1 MRFFVH
7 LWLNQLVIMMMN
19 ERMTLKTINR
29 SIALAVFTLLFVSTT
44 ATAQQKREAY
54 EFAGEI
60 PVYVDSIQASL
71 AYPMAWRNQPAGT
84 SLADWRSAARR
95 LVFSL
100 MGPEPPRAQGWDAEV
115 LAEEQREGYKAVRMA
130 FNLSRWY
137 RVKAYVLIPDHAEG
151 QRLPAVNLLH
161 DHGAHLYIGKEKMI
175 RPFDDAQEVLDDA
188 RAWADQLYE
197 GQFLGDYLAQHGY
210 VVFSIDAPLWGGR
223 GRKEGV
229 DRQKYDLIAGNMMM
243 LGRNLCAQMHYDD
256 LRSTEFL
263 AQLPYVDASRVGC
276 AGCSMG
282 GYRAWMLAAL
292 SDYVKAGA
300 AICWMVTTEAQLTT
314 RYGRKENGGFA
325 NCIPLLRNFMDYPD
339 VASLAAPKPMLFV
352 SGSQDKLFP
361 VPGVRQAYDVMQ
373 GVWGKDGALV
383 TEILDQP
390 HECNRQNQLAIL
402 NFLNRHL

>member
-1 MRFFVH
+1 
-7 LWLNQLVIMMMN
+7 
-19 ERMTLKTINR
+19 
-29 SIALAVFTLLFVSTT
+29 
-44 ATAQQKREAY
+44 
-54 EFAGEI
+54 
-60 PVYVDSIQASL
+60 
-71 AYPMAWRNQPAGT
+71 
-84 SLADWRSAARR
+84 
-95 LVFSL
+95 
-100 MGPEPPRAQGWDAEV
+100 
-115 LAEEQREGYKAVRMA
+115 
-130 FNLSRWY
+130 
-137 RVKAYVLIPDHAEG
+137 
-151 QRLPAVNLLH
+151 
-161 DHGAHLYIGKEKMI
+161 MI
-175 RPFDDAQEVLDDA
+175 RPFADAQEVLDDA

-210 VVFSIDAPLWGGR
+210 VVFSIDAPLWGER

-390 HECNRQNQLAIL
+390 HECNRQNQQAIL
-402 NFLNRHL
+402 DFLNRHL

>member
-1 MRFFVH
+1 
-7 LWLNQLVIMMMN
+7 MMMN

-44 ATAQQKREAY
+44 ATAQQKREVY
-54 EFAGEI
+54 EFTGEI

-175 RPFDDAQEVLDDA
+175 RPFADAQEVLDDA

-210 VVFSIDAPLWGGR
+210 VVFSIDAPLWGER

-390 HECNRQNQLAIL
+390 HECNRQNQQAIL
-402 NFLNRHL
+402 DFLNRHL

>member
-1 MRFFVH
+1 
-7 LWLNQLVIMMMN
+7 MMMN

-44 ATAQQKREAY
+44 ATAQQKREVY
-54 EFAGEI
+54 EFTGEI

-71 AYPMAWRNQPAGT
+71 TYPLAWRNQPAGT

-137 RVKAYVLIPDHAEG
+137 RVKAYVLIPDHTEG

-175 RPFDDAQEVLDDA
+175 RPFADAQEVLDDA

-210 VVFSIDAPLWGGR
+210 VVFSIDAPLWGER

-243 LGRNLCAQMHYDD
+243 LGRNLCAQMHFDD

-300 AICWMVTTEAQLTT
+300 AICWMVTTETQLTT

-390 HECNRQNQLAIL
+390 HECNRQNQQAIL
-402 NFLNRHL
+402 DFLNRHL